1 MNAWQVRNGD
11 VGKGGDRFVTYGDL
25 EQQFVGLLGGVFGA
39 TPGLATQPGTPGTGG
54 GGIPNPFGVD
64 PSRNGQVIRDLQES
78 IFKSELFRRLGE
90 QIARVEVPRAAVKF
104 VQDAVRATSSQV
116 ESIGAQVGQNES
128 AILAE
133 RNTRV
138 DQTTAIASAVN
149 TMWAI
154 MSGGAFNSQVGSII
168 QDGSLAA
175 VSPIAATAQRFN
187 TLQSYVIGPNN
198 ENLVASVTQNFNT
211 YVNSTNGYMESA
223 YTLRVDI
230 DNNGRRVVGGF
241 GVLGYVNSPTA
252 YPRID
257 FGVRADRFFI
267 ASPNPSNPA
276 LFDQTAPFI
285 VLTTTDAL
293 GNPPGVYI
301 DNAMIKFASIT
312 TARIANAAIDTL
324 RIAGSAVTVS
334 SYDSSIVYGS
344 VASPYLLTTD
354 RLEVCT
360 INLTISGLASGEY
373 AGTIATA
380 YMTFYEQ
387 GGSAATV
394 LQEIYVDGTLY
405 AQAACTL
412 GESKTLTHTAFAYL
426 DNGPHTIS
434 LRVASGDGYTK
445 YVVMYGT
452 LTTMSGKR

>member
-25 EQQFVGLLGGVFGA
+25 EQQFVGLLGGVFGT
-39 TPGLATQPGTPGTGG
+39 TPGLATQPGSPGTGG

-64 PSRNGQVIRDLQES
+64 PSRNSEVIRSLQES

-116 ESIGAQVGQNES
+116 ESIGARVGQNES

-133 RNTRV
+133 RVTRS
-138 DQTTAIASAVN
+138 DQSIALASAVN

-154 MSGGAFNSQVGSII
+154 MSGGAYNSEVGSII

-211 YVNSTNGYMESA
+211 YVNSTNGRLEAA
-223 YTLRVDI
+223 YTLRVDL
-230 DNNGRRVVGGF
+230 DNNGNRVIGGF
-241 GVLGYVNSPTA
+241 GILGTVDDPVA
-252 YPRID
+252 RPRLD

-276 LFDQTAPFI
+276 LFTQTAPFI

-324 RIAGSAVTVS
+324 RLAGSAVTVS
-334 SYDSSIVYGS
+334 TYDESDVFEGELTSSE
-344 VASPYLLTTD
+344 LTQCVQT
-354 RLEVCT
+354 VV
-360 INLTISGLASGEY
+360 ISGLGPGET
-373 AGTIATA
+373 AGTIFAA
-380 YMTFYEQ
+380 YSTLYEQ
-387 GGSAATV
+387 GGSAATIK
-394 LQEIYVDGTLY
+394 LSIYLNGNHLAT
-405 AQAACTL
+405 AACTL
-412 GESKTLTHTAFAYL
+412 GESKTLTCLGYYDLPLGNHVVETRLSTANPGAATSAVITFGNL
-426 DNGPHTIS
+426 VI
-434 LRVASGDGYTK
+434 
-445 YVVMYGT
+445 
-452 LTTMSGKR
+452 MSGKR